1 MSVALI
7 IVISVIGVWA
17 EKSNGSFKDM
27 LHGYLTGQLSSA
39 LGTYQVEALRR
50 EFKSFTDQIEKLV
63 KSIKEKTEIEKSVK
77 GIKDKTELYA
87 QKIRGKINLLNIS

>member
-7 IVISVIGVWA
+7 IVISAMGVWA
-17 EKSNGSFKDM
+17 EKSNGSCKDM

-39 LGTYQVEALRR
+39 LGTCQVEALRR
-50 EFKSFTDQIEKLV
+50 DFKSFTDQIEILV
-63 KSIKEKTEIEKSVK
+63 KSIKEKTEIEKSGK